1 MRTSTPSA
9 FDSDLL
15 QSVYEVRSLI
25 VIGFVLVTALAH
37 ELGETGMEVAASVL
51 FVATLP
57 LLAVV
62 AIRGCR
68 EGLSWLSE
76 RVA

>member
-37 ELGETGMEVAASVL
+37 ELGEMGMEVAASVL

-62 AIRGCR
+62 AIGGCR